1 MLRDGLGSFN
11 WNGKERVWKEEGRR
25 DDGIFGVIFGGFGGF
40 GMDFWGWGGELMFAK
55 KRELFGE
62 VKITSGYGCAE

>member
-25 DDGIFGVIFGGFGGF
+25 DDGIFGVNFGGFGGF
-40 GMDFWGWGGELMFAK
+40 GVNFVVGRRVDVCE
-55 KRELFGE
+55 E
-62 VKITSGYGCAE
+62 T